1 MIVKKI
7 IYAFSS
13 LLFITLFFLIVFGRN
28 GYMDLNRFRQEHA
41 AVTKTNMKLEQEN
54 HELYRTIERLK
65 NDPEYIENIARQEFG
80 MIGKDELILKI
91 KGEK

>member
-13 LLFITLFFLIVFGRN
+13 LLFITLLFLSVFGRN
-28 GYMDLNRFRQEHA
+28 GYVDLNRLRQEHEA
-41 AVTKTNMKLEQEN
+41 ITRTNMRLELEN